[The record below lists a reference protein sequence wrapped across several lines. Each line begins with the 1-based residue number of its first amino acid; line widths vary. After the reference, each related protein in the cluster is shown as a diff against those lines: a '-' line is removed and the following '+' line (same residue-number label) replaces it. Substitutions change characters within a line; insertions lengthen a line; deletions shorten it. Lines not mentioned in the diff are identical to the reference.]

1 MIGITAALLAAVP
14 AIADPSGVQGKRDQ
28 AQAVMGQI
36 QELDSRVGKAVE
48 SYNLANVRL
57 LKIQSDLRENAV
69 ELKLAQG
76 NLKTGQTRIAR
87 RVLELYTSGPN
98 GGAMEVILGAQ
109 SLDDL
114 LNRFETVDRVSGLD
128 VKVVKE
134 VTHFRE
140 ATKTHARLLAEAR
153 AAQERVVAQRVAE
166 KQSIQ
171 GQLAQRQS
179 LLASIKD
186 EIARMQAAEVVRQA
200 QLARA
205 ARARLAVAQA
215 AQQATIDPNPP
226 VGAVADVSAPPP
238 PPAPSPA
245 PAPAPPPSQYGGV
258 VGVAMSYL
266 GVPYVWGGSSPAG
279 FDCSGLVAYAYGQM
293 GVSLPH
299 STYALYGMG
308 SAVSKDQLEPGDL
321 VFFDGLG
328 HMGIYIGGGQF
339 VHAPHTG
346 DVVKIS
352 SLGESW
358 YASTYVG
365 ARRIG

>member
-1 MIGITAALLAAVP
+1 MLIGITAALLAAVP
-14 AIADPSGVQGKRDQ
+14 AIADPSVQSKRDE
-28 AQAVMGQI
+28 AQVVMTQI
-36 QELDSRVGKAVE
+36 QALDSRVGRAIE
-48 SYNLANVRL
+48 TYNLANVRL
-57 LKIQSDLRENAV
+57 RKIQSDLRQNAV

-76 NLKTGQTRIAR
+76 NLKTGQTHIAQR
-87 RVLELYTSGPN
+87 LRDLYTSGDN

-114 LNRFETVDRVSGLD
+114 INRFETVDRVSGLD

-134 VTHFRE
+134 VKHFRE
-140 ATKTHARLLAEAR
+140 ATTTHARLLAQAR
-153 AAQERVVAQRVAE
+153 VAQEKVVAERAAE
-166 KQSIQ
+166 KQSIV
-171 GQLAQRQS
+171 GQLAERQR
-179 LLASIKD
+179 LLSSIKD
-186 EIARMQAAEVVRQA
+186 QIARMQAAELAQQA

-205 ARARLAVAQA
+205 ARARIAAAQA
-215 AQQATIDPNPP
+215 AQQASIDPNSP
-226 VGAVADVSAPPP
+226 VGLAADSSI
-238 PPAPSPA
+238 PPADPAIA
-245 PAPAPPPSQYGGV
+245 PAPPSQYGGV
-258 VGVAMSYL
+258 VGIAMRYL
-266 GVPYVWGGSSPAG
+266 GVPYVWGGSSPDG
-279 FDCSGLVAYAYGQM
+279 FDCSGLVSYAYAQM
-293 GVSLPH
+293 GVNLPH

-308 SAVSKDQLEPGDL
+308 TAVSKDQLEPGDL